1 MEQIFKDFGYSK
13 IYPKLTNE
21 YENNEPDLFK
31 LGILIAQQQ
40 EAAKGMY
47 MHRKYKSNKYGT
59 RIYFKYMKDKEKLQD
74 YKNEINNAA
83 DEILKKIN

>member
-1 MEQIFKDFGYSK
+1 MEQMFKDFGYTK
-13 IYPKLTNE
+13 IYPKLTDE
-21 YENNEPDLFK
+21 YEKMQPDLFK

-47 MHRKYKSNKYGT
+47 MHKKYKSNKHGT
-59 RIYFKYMKDKEKLQD
+59 RIYFKYMNDKDRLRE

-83 DEILKKIN
+83 NEIIKK